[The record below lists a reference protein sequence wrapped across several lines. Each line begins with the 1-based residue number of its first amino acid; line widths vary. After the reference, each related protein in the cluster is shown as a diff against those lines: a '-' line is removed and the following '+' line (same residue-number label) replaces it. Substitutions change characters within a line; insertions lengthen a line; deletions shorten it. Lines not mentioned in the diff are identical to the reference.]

1 MLDQIPTEHELSKLL
16 GKQVYLVWQ
25 QLTEFIHQNYNMD
38 TLWDSGRKAGIY
50 EYKFRKSGK
59 TLCAF
64 YAREQSFGFMVI
76 YGKAEREQFESER
89 ESFSESINQIYDEAK
104 TYHDGKWIMVDVK
117 DDTLLPELEKMLLI
131 KKKPKRK

>member
-76 YGKAEREQFESER
+76 YGKAEREQFESDP
-89 ESFSESINQIYDEAK
+89 ESFPESINQIYE
-104 TYHDGKWIMVDVK
+104 
-117 DDTLLPELEKMLLI
+117 
-131 KKKPKRK
+131 